1 MIVLKSTPTDMARFI
16 KFLFVGF
23 INTVF
28 GYGVFALLLFLGLHY
43 ALASLFGTILGVIFN
58 FFTTGR
64 LVFQNTDNLL
74 IFKFIGVYAIV
85 YLINLLLLAIIDY
98 FNYNLYIGGFIILL
112 PVAFLAF
119 QLNQTFVFNERIV
132 K

>member
-1 MIVLKSTPTDMARFI
+1 MKFLNYTPTDLARFI

-43 ALASLFGTILGVIFN
+43 AIASLFGTILGVIFN

-85 YLINLLLLAIIDY
+85 YLINLFFLAIIDY
-98 FNYNLYIGGFIILL
+98 FNFNLYIGGLIILL
-112 PVAFLAF
+112 PMALFAF
-119 QLNQTFVFNERIV
+119 QLNQIFVFNERIV
-132 K
+132 R

>member
-43 ALASLFGTILGVIFN
+43 ALSSLFGTILGVIFN

-85 YLINLLLLAIIDY
+85 YLINLFFLAIIDY
-98 FNYNLYIGGFIILL
+98 FNFNLYIGGLIILL
-112 PVAFLAF
+112 PMALFAF
-119 QLNQTFVFNERIV
+119 QLNQIFVFNERIV
-132 K
+132 R